1 MKDKYGNPPIYI
13 TENGTA
19 DLDTGNLSKE
29 DALDD
34 NIRLDYLQRHI
45 STIKESIDLGAEVQ
59 GHFAWSLLDNF
70 EWTNGYTPRFGLIY
84 VDRDDGFK
92 RYMKK
97 SARWFSEFN
106 RAPRKVFDDDHAI
119 VLKPAL
125 DTSILTRRHR
135 DNDDRSRTASSRSLK
150 IPSDLDVDAVY
161 SATIS
166 ATSSFNSDATSA
178 MASSSSASVAT
189 TVTTTTTTASSSPLS
204 SPAPSFAA
212 GSGSS
217 FRGVHQIRKLSGCYE
232 CRHSVFD
239 PRSLAAAAAVFH
251 CSDCGEVFAK
261 ADSLELHKAT
271 KHAVSEL
278 GPEDTSRNIVEII
291 FKSSW
296 LMRKQAPVCKIDRI
310 LKVQNSDRTVKR
322 FEQYKESIK
331 ERASGDEGKKNARCV
346 ADGNEL
352 LRFHCTTFSCSIG
365 AAGGTALCRSPEMQ
379 CKLCAII
386 RDGFRVDGDG
396 KIATMATS
404 GRAHDVAEVVSE
416 GEKKAMLV
424 CRVVAGRVKKAC
436 GTTKSSEDR
445 DVDSV
450 SPSSETVYSD
460 LDELFV
466 FNPRAILPCFVVIYS
481 GY

>member
-1 MKDKYGNPPIYI
+1 MDTASTTAKTSQANKTKSRGAAASKKKTTSHQPPSSSWMNMGFSYLSSSSSKNKVHNPAAVPETPSQCNKNNSNNDKMKTKTKTTSMSSISRSI
-13 TENGTA
+13 TNATSICI
-19 DLDTGNLSKE
+19 SK
-29 DALDD
+29 
-34 NIRLDYLQRHI
+34 
-45 STIKESIDLGAEVQ
+45 
-59 GHFAWSLLDNF
+59 
-70 EWTNGYTPRFGLIY
+70 
-84 VDRDDGFK
+84 
-92 RYMKK
+92 
-97 SARWFSEFN
+97 
-106 RAPRKVFDDDHAI
+106 
-119 VLKPAL
+119 

>member
-1 MKDKYGNPPIYI
+1 MPCPPPPMDTATTTAKTCQVNKTKSRGAAASKKTTSHQPSSSSWMTMGFSYRSSSSTKNKAHNPAAVPVTPSQCNKNNNNDKTKTKKTTSMSSISRSI
-13 TENGTA
+13 TNATSICI
-19 DLDTGNLSKE
+19 SK
-29 DALDD
+29 
-34 NIRLDYLQRHI
+34 
-45 STIKESIDLGAEVQ
+45 
-59 GHFAWSLLDNF
+59 
-70 EWTNGYTPRFGLIY
+70 
-84 VDRDDGFK
+84 
-92 RYMKK
+92 
-97 SARWFSEFN
+97 
-106 RAPRKVFDDDHAI
+106 
-119 VLKPAL
+119 
-125 DTSILTRRHR
+125 DTSILTRRNR
-135 DNDDRSRTASSRSLK
+135 GDIDDRSRTASSRSLK

-161 SATIS
+161 SAAVST
-166 ATSSFNSDATSA
+166 TSSFNSDATSA
-178 MASSSSASVAT
+178 MASSASVTT
-189 TVTTTTTTASSSPLS
+189 TVTTTTTASSSPLS

-212 GSGSS
+212 GSS

-251 CSDCGEVFAK
+251 CSDCGEVFVK

-352 LRFHCTTFSCSIG
+352 LRFHCTTFTCSIG